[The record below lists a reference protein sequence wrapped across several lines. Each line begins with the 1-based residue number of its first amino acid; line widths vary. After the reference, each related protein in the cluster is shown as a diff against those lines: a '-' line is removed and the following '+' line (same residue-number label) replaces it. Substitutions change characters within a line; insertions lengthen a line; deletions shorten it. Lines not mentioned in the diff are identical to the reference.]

1 MSMDSICIFFSPRAS
16 REETGFRFLYYQHN
30 AWGLEFSLYSMDLEV
45 NFFCYGSGTAVEVSP
60 EDIEKTVKQIFEENM
75 KTILEQRYR
84 TSG

>member
-1 MSMDSICIFFSPRAS
+1 M
-16 REETGFRFLYYQHN
+16 
-30 AWGLEFSLYSMDLEV
+30 